1 MFLSL
6 QLDIVTSSEGATEI
20 PSLVTRY
27 SRLCDWFKNLFEPV
41 SNEMGYETLY
51 TVKSSETPFVVSL
64 ER

>member
-27 SRLCDWFKNLFEPV
+27 SRLSDWFRTEPG